1 MNETELAALVAKVR
15 AEVQAEMKNAQEAMK
30 GTVEEVVKQGGYA
43 TKEQYDA
50 LQAAQKESEEK
61 VIAILEKQG
70 LTLADLQAKSSSSP
84 SVVKSISEILK
95 ENEDELKATHRNQV
109 GVKEFM
115 LFHNEKGEVV
125 FKPFDRTGAA
135 KAAGTTGT
143 VDGLSGVGSLSSVIE
158 NISSASIL
166 RMNAGSQIVDNY
178 ANTPWIF
185 DLINTTTADFY
196 ENSRATYWEELPR
209 EGAPAIVAEGAT
221 KPLVQYR
228 YVLRSQEYK
237 KFAQLIRFTDEFSFD
252 FRSLQDDIMGKGR
265 RDLRNGINSLV
276 LTDLIA
282 AATAYNTP
290 TEFGTVP
297 FANDF
302 DAIAAM
308 AAQVDNATYGNNAN
322 AAIMSTFKKYR
333 MGVEKAED
341 GNYLNRPAV
350 LSGINFVGNPDMAA
364 DAVVVGD
371 LKQYNVI
378 WRGGIIV
385 KIGYNGT
392 DFAENKFS
400 VVMEQF
406 YYNYISEA
414 RKSAIVKGPTFTAVK
429 EAIIEPVAP

>member
-1 MNETELAALVAKVR
+1 MNETELAALVAKVKQ
-15 AEVQAEMKNAQEAMK
+15 EVQAEMVKAQEAMK
-30 GTVEEVVKQGGYA
+30 GTVADVLKQGGYA

-50 LQAAQKESEEK
+50 IELAQKEAQEK
-61 VIAILEKQG
+61 IEKILKEQG
-70 LTLADLQAKSSSSP
+70 VTLADLQAKASTGSGAI
-84 SVVKSISEILK
+84 KSISEVLK
-95 ENEDELKATHRNQV
+95 ENEDALKTTHRNQM
-109 GVKEFM
+109 GVREFM
-115 LFHNEKGEVV
+115 LFHNAKGEVV
-125 FKPFDRTGAA
+125 FQPFDRTSTA

-166 RMNAGSQIVDNY
+166 RMNAGSQIIDNY

-237 KFAQLIRFTDEFSFD
+237 KFAQMIRFTDEFSFD

-282 AATAYNTP
+282 AATPYNTAAS
-290 TEFGTVP
+290 FGTVP

-350 LSGINFVGNPDMAA
+350 LSGINFVGNPDMAP
-364 DAVVVGD
+364 DEVVVGD

-378 WRGGIIV
+378 WRGGTIV

-429 EAIIEPVAP
+429 EAIAEVAP